1 MANRMNNLSD
11 SLPDVQIEYLEG
23 ADILQIHT
31 GDTSGEA
38 ETIGDWLYIYR
49 NKDDEVVG
57 FSLLDASYH
66 LQPLAKAIRARQID
80 IMNADVGVGVEG
92 GPLSSEDY

>member
-1 MANRMNNLSD
+1 VNNLPGG
-11 SLPDVQIEYLEG
+11 LPDVQIEYLEG

-66 LQPLAKAIRARQID
+66 LQPLAKAIRARQME
-80 IMNADVGVGVEG
+80 IMNADVGAGVDG

>member
-1 MANRMNNLSD
+1 MANRMNNL
-11 SLPDVQIEYLEG
+11 PDVRIEYLEG

-49 NKDDEVVG
+49 NKDNEVVG

-66 LQPLAKAIRARQID
+66 LQPLAKALRARQME
-80 IMNADVGVGVEG
+80 IMNSHVGAGVDG
-92 GPLSSEDY
+92 GPLSTEDC

>member
-1 MANRMNNLSD
+1 MAKRVNNLPSG
-11 SLPDVQIEYLEG
+11 LPDVQIEYLEG

-66 LQPLAKAIRARQID
+66 LQPLAKAIRARQME
-80 IMNADVGVGVEG
+80 IMNADVGAGVDG

>member
-1 MANRMNNLSD
+1 MDNRMNNS
-11 SLPDVQIEYLEG
+11 SGRLPDVQIEYLEG

-38 ETIGDWLYIYR
+38 ETIADWLYIYR

-66 LQPLAKAIRARQID
+66 LQPLAKAIRARQIE

-92 GPLSSEDY
+92 GLLSSEDY